1 MQSSIQARWHVVCV
15 GFCMP
20 ALLGCT
26 RAAPEQQLRA
36 TLEQMHQAIE
46 ACEIGTAMAPVA
58 EDFVGENGLDAA
70 GLRRL
75 VQAQM
80 LGNAQIGVTMGP
92 VDVALRGDTA
102 TVQFTALFTG
112 GNGRWVPDQAQT
124 YQVTTGWRL
133 QGSDWQLYHAQW
145 APAGR
150 GKRVDWLKAPVGA
163 VGRMVALVIVVDR
176 DGGFA
181 ALVTSPILGANTCWR
196 GRASGRNAQCL

>member
-1 MQSSIQARWHVVCV
+1 MQSSIQVPWRVVWV
-15 GFCMP
+15 GFCMLV
-20 ALLGCT
+20 LLGCT
-26 RAAPEQQLRA
+26 RAAPEQRLRA

-46 ACEIGTAMAPVA
+46 ARQIGDAMAPVA

-75 VQAQM
+75 MQVQM
-80 LGNAQIGVTMGP
+80 LDNQQVGVTMGP

-102 TVQFTALFTG
+102 TVRFAALLTG

-145 APAGR
+145 VPAAR
-150 GKRVDWLKAPVGA
+150 
-163 VGRMVALVIVVDR
+163 
-176 DGGFA
+176 
-181 ALVTSPILGANTCWR
+181 
-196 GRASGRNAQCL
+196 

>member
-80 LGNAQIGVTMGP
+80 LGNAQIGVTMG
-92 VDVALRGDTA
+92 
-102 TVQFTALFTG
+102 
-112 GNGRWVPDQAQT
+112 
-124 YQVTTGWRL
+124 
-133 QGSDWQLYHAQW
+133 
-145 APAGR
+145 AGR
-150 GKRVDWLKAPVGA
+150 CGASRRHCHGA
-163 VGRMVALVIVVDR
+163 VHGAIDR
-176 DGGFA
+176 RQR
-181 ALVTSPILGANTCWR
+181 PLGA
-196 GRASGRNAQCL
+196 